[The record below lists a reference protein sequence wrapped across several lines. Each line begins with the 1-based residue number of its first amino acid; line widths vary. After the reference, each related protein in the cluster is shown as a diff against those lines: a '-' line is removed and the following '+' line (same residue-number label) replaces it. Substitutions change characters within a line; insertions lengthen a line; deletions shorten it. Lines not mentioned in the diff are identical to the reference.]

1 MQRHTSHKRPRRRYA
16 RTRTE
21 FRISIPVTWD
31 NLTGKRTKINRAPL
45 HAICWRTRLRGAV
58 LGSLARAR
66 WISLGLLTVIGFCFY
81 FLGVE
86 QTFFVADVIVHGSV
100 TLSPEA
106 LIEASGVGG
115 RHIFWVDPC
124 EVAHRLVEMPNLLA
138 ATVEVGWP
146 NQVEI
151 AVTERI
157 PVLAWDQRGQRF
169 WVDEQGILMQARQER
184 FDVLVILSQE
194 SEELTP
200 GARIPIEVLEGAL
213 QLKHLRPNI
222 VSLYYD
228 RENGLSYQDGRNWR
242 AYFGLGQD
250 MNQKLAIYETLV
262 DDVMARELQPEY
274 ISVINKEK
282 PYYRVV
288 QPVD

>member
-1 MQRHTSHKRPRRRYA
+1 
-16 RTRTE
+16 
-21 FRISIPVTWD
+21 
-31 NLTGKRTKINRAPL
+31 L
-45 HAICWRTRLRGAV
+45 
-58 LGSLARAR
+58 LGRVVSAR
-66 WISLGLLTVIGFCFY
+66 WISLGLLILVGVGLY
-81 FLGVE
+81 LLGAE
-86 QTFFVADVIVHGSV
+86 QTFFVADVTVEGTV

-106 LIEASGVGG
+106 VIENSGVTG
-115 RHIFWVDPC
+115 RHIFWVNPQT
-124 EVAHRLVEMPNLLA
+124 VARQLLEMPNLLG

-146 NQVEI
+146 SQVNI
-151 AVTERI
+151 AVTERA
-157 PVLAWDQRGQRF
+157 PVMAWDQRGQRF
-169 WVDEQGILMQARQER
+169 WVDEQGQLMQARQEKA
-184 FDVLVILSQE
+184 DLLVILSQE

-200 GARIPIEVLEGAL
+200 GARIPSQVLAGAQ
-213 QLKHLRPNI
+213 QLRSLRPNI

-250 MNQKLAIYETLV
+250 MNQKLVIYEALV
-262 DDVMARELQPEY
+262 DDLMARDLQPEY